1 MSAITTHVLDIS
13 RGKPAAGIAVLL
25 EFQVSGKEW
34 KQLAHSKTDSD
45 GRAKDLLPERARAE
59 AGTYRL
65 RFDTGDYFRALGIES
80 FYPEVVI
87 EFAVRDA
94 AEHYHVPLL
103 LGPFG
108 YTTYRG
114 S

>member
-1 MSAITTHVLDIS
+1 MSAITTHVLDTS

-25 EFQVSGKEW
+25 EFHVSGKEW

-65 RFDTGDYFRALGIES
+65 RLT
-80 FYPEVVI
+80 PEI
-87 EFAVRDA
+87 TSARWA
-94 AEHYHVPLL
+94 SSRSIPK
-103 LGPFG
+103 
-108 YTTYRG
+108 